1 MAVTGAVIDFSVLP
15 ALSAGLSLS
24 LPSFVGHRLVEP
36 AIVRAGIAEDRGKRL
51 VVEHSI
57 PLESWWTVTKLH

>member
-24 LPSFVGHRLVEP
+24 LPSFVRTKTM
-36 AIVRAGIAEDRGKRL
+36 RAGWQLAEVGPHFMR
-51 VVEHSI
+51 
-57 PLESWWTVTKLH
+57 SWIS